1 MVELLIV
8 AAIGLAAGV
17 LSGLFG
23 IGGGIVIVPLLILMA
38 GLTTTQAAGT
48 SLAALILPVGVL
60 GALEYWRGGFVDLRI
75 AAVLAV
81 GLLLGAYLGARLGIS
96 LPVEVVQRGFGLLL
110 VIVGVRFIFFS

>member
-1 MVELLIV
+1 MIQLLIV
-8 AAIGLAAGV
+8 AGIGLAAGV

-23 IGGGIVIVPLLILMA
+23 IGGGIVIVPALILFV

-48 SLAALILPVGVL
+48 SLAALVLPVGAL
-60 GALEYWRGGFVDLRI
+60 GALEYWRGGFVDLGF

-96 LPVEVVQRGFGLLL
+96 LPVEVVQRGFGVLL